1 MINQILFIC
10 IAYLIGSLSFGIIIS
25 KFLNLR
31 DPRTMGSQNPGA
43 TNILRMGN
51 KIAAIL
57 TLLGDI
63 LKATI
68 VVTIAILIDLNDL
81 EIMQISLALLI
92 GHMYPIYYKFKG
104 GKGVATAFGII
115 LAINWVL
122 ALSVICIWLI
132 IFSIWKF
139 SSLAAI
145 VASLST
151 PIISYFLHDSLFIS
165 IMYLL
170 IAFLIIFR
178 HHSNIKNLIAGVEPS
193 FKK

>member
-31 DPRTMGSQNPGA
+31 DPRTIGSQNPGA

-170 IAFLIIFR
+170 IAVLIIFR
-178 HHSNIKNLIAGVEPS
+178 HHSNIKNLIAGVEPN

>member
-25 KFLNLR
+25 KFLNLT
-31 DPRTMGSQNPGA
+31 DPRTIGSKNPGA

-51 KIAAIL
+51 KLAAIL

-81 EIMQISLALLI
+81 EIVQISLALLI

-170 IAFLIIFR
+170 IAGLIIFR

>member
-25 KFLNLR
+25 KFLNLT
-31 DPRTMGSQNPGA
+31 DPRTIGSKNPGA
-43 TNILRMGN
+43 TNVLRMGN
-51 KIAAIL
+51 KLAAIL

-68 VVTIAILIDLNDL
+68 VVTIAMLIDLNDL
-81 EIMQISLALLI
+81 EIMQVSLALLI

-115 LAINWVL
+115 LAINWLL

-132 IFSIWKF
+132 IFFIWKF

-145 VASLST
+145 IASLSA
-151 PIISYFLHDSLFIS
+151 PIISYFLNDSLFIS

-170 IAFLIIFR
+170 ISALIIFR
-178 HHSNIKNLIAGVEPS
+178 HHSNIKNLIDGVEPS
-193 FKK
+193 FKE

>member
-25 KFLNLR
+25 KFLNIT
-31 DPRTMGSQNPGA
+31 DPRTIGSKNPGA
-43 TNILRMGN
+43 TNVLRMGN
-51 KIAAIL
+51 KLAAIL

-68 VVTIAILIDLNDL
+68 VVTIAILINLSDL
-81 EIMQISLALLI
+81 EIMQVSLALLI

-115 LAINWVL
+115 LAINWIL

-145 VASLST
+145 IASLSA
-151 PIISYFLHDSLFIS
+151 PIISYFLNDSLFIS

-170 IAFLIIFR
+170 IAALIIFR
-178 HHSNIKNLIAGVEPS
+178 HHSNIKNLIDGVEPS

>member
-10 IAYLIGSLSFGIIIS
+10 IAYLIGSLSFGIIIC
-25 KFLNLR
+25 KFLNLT
-31 DPRTMGSQNPGA
+31 DPRTIGSKNPGA

-51 KIAAIL
+51 KLAAIL

-81 EIMQISLALLI
+81 EIVQISLVLLI

-145 VASLST
+145 VASLSA

-170 IAFLIIFR
+170 ISALIIFR

>member
-151 PIISYFLHDSLFIS
+151 PIISYFLHDSLFIL

-170 IAFLIIFR
+170 IAVLIIFR

>member
-170 IAFLIIFR
+170 IAGLIIFR
-178 HHSNIKNLIAGVEPS
+178 HHSNIKNLIAGVEPN